1 MQEEIKQKLL
11 MHLNFLE
18 EELKDYP
25 LFERLT
31 WEIFRTD
38 RSKRRDAERWIENI
52 VNSSID
58 ISKIMLTS
66 EGISLPDNYRDIVLS
81 LSLIEDFDK
90 ETSEMLSRW
99 VRFRNI
105 IAHEYLDVRWSSIK
119 KFISET
125 NPLYEGFLNKAKK
138 YLKRKLS
145 EERKEGH

>member
-1 MQEEIKQKLL
+1 

-105 IAHEYLDVRWSSIK
+105 ITHEYLDVRWSSIK